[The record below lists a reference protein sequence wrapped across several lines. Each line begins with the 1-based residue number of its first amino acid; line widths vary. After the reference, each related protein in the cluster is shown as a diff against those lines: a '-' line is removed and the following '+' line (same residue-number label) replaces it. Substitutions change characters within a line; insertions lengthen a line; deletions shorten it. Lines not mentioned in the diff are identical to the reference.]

1 MKDLVTQG
9 GPRSLYRCFLKIL
22 SIFEVIKRAD
32 VKNDAVVLIMLIL
45 TSSAD
50 CADVIM

>member
-22 SIFEVIKRAD
+22 LILVVIKRAD
-32 VKNDAVVLIMLIL
+32 VKDDAVVLIMLIL
-45 TSSAD
+45 TG
-50 CADVIM
+50 VLILQKML